1 MLLVSRVK
9 NQVRNLGQSKEALT
23 RPSNNNSRCK
33 VPQSSREANLESEF
47 LVIGLRVKNGGSR
60 ILTKSVK
67 RLRRN

>member
-23 RPSNNNSRCK
+23 LPSNSNSRCK